1 VGIARRG
8 RRGGRE
14 CVRHGALEG
23 YDLEASG
30 LDLKFLIQD
39 SFFLTKELLELD
51 ISGKATTSSWMN
63 RLPISATFFHDTIKD
78 SSSASNNVEVAG
90 RPAWFHLTRTP

>member
-30 LDLKFLIQD
+30 LDLNLLIQRQLLSD
-39 SFFLTKELLELD
+39 QGTSGAGNFWESNNIIMDDLFAYFSHFFLRYVQKCF
-51 ISGKATTSSWMN
+51 ISK
-63 RLPISATFFHDTIKD
+63 
-78 SSSASNNVEVAG
+78 
-90 RPAWFHLTRTP
+90 